1 VIDQQPSNAD
11 AHAGYAVVLAAR
23 KEPGRAIEEFKRALV
38 LRSDLDEA
46 RLALAGVLEQTG
58 RVDEARVEYQ
68 RLAAAGRA
76 ADGDVRRTAQQ
87 RLAQLPKP

>member
-1 VIDQQPSNAD
+1 
-11 AHAGYAVVLAAR
+11 VLAAR
-23 KEPGRAIEEFKRALV
+23 KEPGRAIEEFERALV

-58 RVDEARVEYQ
+58 RVDQARVEYQ
-68 RLAAAGRA
+68 RLTATAAGE
-76 ADGDVRRTAQQ
+76 VRRKAQQ